1 MSTRGSGLGIPR
13 PRIKVDGPLAPY
25 AAGWRAEL
33 AARGYARGPAAG
45 QMRLMEH
52 LSRYLDDGGLA
63 VAALTGQ
70 VAEGFLAER
79 RAAGR
84 LALASLRA
92 LGPLLGYLRG
102 IGAAPGLAGQVAGS
116 PRVVLLEAYRACL
129 AGERG
134 LAPQSVRSYQGTARA
149 FPPGLPADAP
159 RAGSENPTAGQV
171 ASFVIRAT
179 QGRSPASAK
188 SPVTRLRSRLR

>member
-52 LSRYLDDGGLA
+52 LSRYLDERGLA
-63 VAALTGQ
+63 VADLTGQ

-79 RAAGR
+79 RAAAHAGLGSLRR
-84 LALASLRA
+84 LGALAGLRP
-92 LGPLLGYLRG
+92 GV
-102 IGAAPGLAGQVAGS
+102 GA
-116 PRVVLLEAYRACL
+116 
-129 AGERG
+129 
-134 LAPQSVRSYQGTARA
+134 
-149 FPPGLPADAP
+149 
-159 RAGSENPTAGQV
+159 
-171 ASFVIRAT
+171 
-179 QGRSPASAK
+179 
-188 SPVTRLRSRLR
+188 